1 MPGAPAAPAPPP
13 DASGAVGLARFRAL
27 LRTPGVAR
35 IAVSSLFARLP
46 FGTETLALLLYV
58 QDATGSFGSGGLVSA
73 ALALSSAL
81 AMPFLGRLVDR
92 LGQTP
97 VLLATAAVHVCAISL
112 VLVLGAAG
120 APTWSLVLAAAS
132 AGIYPPI
139 SPALRG
145 LWGPLLGEDEER
157 VRTALALDAVLL
169 ELVFIGGPLLAAAI
183 FAFASP
189 AAALVAVLVLAT
201 GGTLAFASSEPS
213 RAWRGGGGGG
223 HVFAVLAS
231 PGMRTLLY
239 GALPVGVA
247 LGAIDVALP
256 AFGVEH
262 GNESIGAA
270 AIACLAVGSAA
281 GGIVYGVRVPSD
293 VRRTYLALVSALPLG
308 VLLLAAAGPTW
319 TLFALAPIAGAVIA
333 PLTATENELTAHV
346 APEGTVTEAY
356 SWVIMAMAG
365 GISVGAAAGGA
376 LVDTFDWRA
385 AILAGAAVSAL
396 ATLAVLTRRIT
407 LA

>member
-1 MPGAPAAPAPPP
+1 MP
-13 DASGAVGLARFRAL
+13 L
-27 LRTPGVAR
+27 
-35 IAVSSLFARLP
+35 
-46 FGTETLALLLYV
+46 
-58 QDATGSFGSGGLVSA
+58 
-73 ALALSSAL
+73 
-81 AMPFLGRLVDR
+81 LGRLVDR
-92 LGQTP
+92 LGQTR
-97 VLLATAAVHVCAISL
+97 VLLVTAAIHVGAISL

-120 APTWSLVLAAAS
+120 APTWALVAAAAC

-145 LWGPLLGEDEER
+145 LWGPLLDDDPER

-169 ELVFIGGPLLAAAI
+169 ELVFIGGPLLAAAV
-183 FAFASP
+183 FAVASP
-189 AAALVAVLVLAT
+189 AAALVVVLVLAT

-231 PGMRTLLY
+231 PGMRTLLA

-247 LGAIDVALP
+247 LGALDVALP
-256 AFGVEH
+256 AYGVAH

-270 AIACLAVGSAA
+270 AIACLAFGSAV
-281 GGIVYGVRVPSD
+281 GGVVYGVRVPSD
-293 VRRTYLALVSALPLG
+293 VRRTYLALVAALPFG
-308 VLLLAAAGPTW
+308 VVLLAAAGPTW
-319 TLFALAPIAGAVIA
+319 TLFALAPVAGAVIA

-346 APEGTVTEAY
+346 APDGTVTEAY

-365 GISVGAAAGGA
+365 GISIGAAASGA
-376 LVDTFDWRA
+376 LVDAFDWRA
-385 AILAGAAVSAL
+385 AVLAGAAVSA
-396 ATLAVLTRRIT
+396 AGAVAVLTRRTT